1 MSCVASP
8 LSTRV
13 LGVTEI
19 AAKVGLHKSSISRI
33 LATLEQER
41 IVARDETTRK
51 YSLGLGLIAVAGP
64 LLANLDVRR
73 ISFPFLEE
81 LAQATGETA
90 VLTIWDGA
98 ESVSVEQI
106 PSVHQVKHTS
116 VMGSRY
122 NTALSASVQVFL
134 AHEGAQTTR
143 DLLESGG
150 VVLPENSSDARDAYM
165 QRLAEVRA
173 PGYAANHGETSS
185 DEVGV
190 AAPIYDHRGSGR
202 CLRHDCRA
210 LLPGL
215 QGTAPRSGHG
225 MHPRGTTDQHANG
238 CPARIKPSLPK
249 ETTMFEPRN
258 SHSFDYELHGG
269 STMRMQVHFVNDMK
283 IACHHPDLGI
293 AAGRE

>member
-1 MSCVASP
+1 MVAQAAESNATESRGASVIVNVIDVLRCFTVEHP
-8 LSTRV
+8 V

-19 AAKVGLHKSSISRI
+19 AATVGLHKSSISRI

-41 IVARDETTRK
+41 IVARDESTRK

-81 LAQATGETA
+81 LAQETGETA

-134 AHEGAQTTR
+134 AQEDAQTTR
-143 DLLESGG
+143 DLLESGDI
-150 VVLPENSSDARDAYM
+150 VLPENSSEAREAYM
-165 QRLAEVRA
+165 ARLGDVRA
-173 PGYAANHGETSS
+173 LGYAANHGESSS

-190 AAPIYDHRGSGR
+190 AAPIYDHRGSVVAAVMIAAPFYRVSKDQLHDLGR
-202 CLRHDCRA
+202 ACIRA
-210 LLPGL
+210 A
-215 QGTAPRSGHG
+215 QQIS
-225 MHPRGTTDQHANG
+225 
-238 CPARIKPSLPK
+238 
-249 ETTMFEPRN
+249 
-258 SHSFDYELHGG
+258 
-269 STMRMQVHFVNDMK
+269 MRMGAQR
-283 IACHHPDLGI
+283 A
-293 AAGRE
+293 